1 MLVEIHS
8 IIVGVEGLEK
18 RAKVSNRIQKWN
30 LKMDSDDDI
39 LSQIQ
44 VSLCC
49 VKLTPS
55 YNDIRRVDVLISNPT
70 LWKIAYKIH
79 TTRKDMLYIK
89 PSYAFIGPET
99 TASVTLKLQ
108 TVTKEGFDCTDD
120 RISIYFALVQ
130 DDWLSNIPLLFWGG
144 KEPPK
149 ITRRHVIHV
158 SYEQRIEG
166 EFVEKQSMNSKFLE
180 EMSSSESNSFI
191 GELNTDYTN
200 ERSKAE
206 SGKIVDLNNNGAIN
220 KHEIQEK
227 ETYQDQFEKREE
239 EQTNNIVKQEKE
251 KIVEGTE
258 AVDTKATEQVGEKLQ
273 ENAVVKENDASN
285 NELQKE
291 NQTINSAVNKTPFPE
306 KKESNADKHDA
317 DKQY

>member
-1 MLVEIHS
+1 
-8 IIVGVEGLEK
+8 
-18 RAKVSNRIQKWN
+18 
-30 LKMDSDDDI
+30 MDSDDNI

-99 TASVTLKLQ
+99 TANVTLKLQ

-227 ETYQDQFEKREE
+227 ETYQDQFEKCEE

-251 KIVEGTE
+251 KIVEETE

-273 ENAVVKENDASN
+273 ENAVVKGNDASN
-285 NELQKE
+285 GELQKE
-291 NQTINSAVNKTPFPE
+291 NQTTNLAVNKTPSPE
-306 KKESNADKHDA
+306 KKESDADKHNP
-317 DKQY
+317 DK

>member
-1 MLVEIHS
+1 
-8 IIVGVEGLEK
+8 
-18 RAKVSNRIQKWN
+18 
-30 LKMDSDDDI
+30 MDSDDNI

-99 TASVTLKLQ
+99 TANVTLKLQ
-108 TVTKEGFDCTDD
+108 AVTKEGFDCTDD

-180 EMSSSESNSFI
+180 EMSSSESVESYPSSESDDYIIPEVWDFSFI

-227 ETYQDQFEKREE
+227 ETYQDQFEKCEE

-273 ENAVVKENDASN
+273 ENAVVKGNDASN
-285 NELQKE
+285 GELQKE
-291 NQTINSAVNKTPFPE
+291 NQTTNLAVNKTPSPE
-306 KKESNADKHDA
+306 KKESDADKHNP
-317 DKQY
+317 DK